1 MEMHVFDGTALGS
14 LTEGEAEER
23 NKAGTGNMVLRK
35 GMHMVL
41 GLLSGKWCPQITG
54 MDEDN
59 LVSPPRHGIQRH
71 CSWEIVTGCFLP
83 NYAT

>member
-41 GLLSGKWCPQITG
+41 GLLSGNGVLRLQEWMKI
-54 MDEDN
+54 
-59 LVSPPRHGIQRH
+59 I
-71 CSWEIVTGCFLP
+71 
-83 NYAT
+83 